1 MFIKNTI
8 ETVRALDE
16 KPLFAVYS
24 SSFFQQPA
32 KKKRERNNNPQL
44 PRGPNN
50 PGPGNEHASYLVLSQ
65 DEEAS
70 AINSTLPKFKGPVFY
85 PF

>member
-8 ETVRALDE
+8 EAVQALDE
-16 KPLFAVYS
+16 MPLFAVYS
-24 SSFFQQPA
+24 SSTRPLQK

-50 PGPGNEHASYLVLSQ
+50 PGPGNGHASYLALSQ
-65 DEEAS
+65 DEEPS
-70 AINSTLPKFKGPVFY
+70 AINGILPKFKGPVFY
-85 PF
+85 SF